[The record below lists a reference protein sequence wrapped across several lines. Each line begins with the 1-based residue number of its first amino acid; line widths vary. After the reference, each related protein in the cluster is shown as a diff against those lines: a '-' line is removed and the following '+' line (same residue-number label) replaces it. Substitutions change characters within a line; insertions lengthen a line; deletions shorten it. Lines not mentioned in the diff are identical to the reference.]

1 MSAKYLLPC
10 RCGQQFV
17 VEPRQAGET
26 IICSCGSSLPIPTML
41 GMAALELAPE
51 ASVAPPS
58 RAGWSWRQG
67 MLLLGGVLVLGAMGF
82 GVWLYFFVCPT
93 QPINA
98 IDPERI
104 HKTAKQFPPT
114 QTWMFW
120 ENMKQGLDRRV
131 DKNYAA
137 ALSLYH
143 GLLTID
149 VIVALIGVAMIVVGA
164 TTKGRGNKER
174 GSGGAGERGRQ
185 GDKETRK

>member
-1 MSAKYLLPC
+1 
-10 RCGQQFV
+10 
-17 VEPRQAGET
+17 
-26 IICSCGSSLPIPTML
+26 ML

-58 RAGWSWRQG
+58 RAAWGWRHG
-67 MLLLGGVLVLGAMGF
+67 LRLLGGVLVLLALSG
-82 GVWLYFFVCPT
+82 GVALYWFVRPT
-93 QPINA
+93 PPIDA
-98 IDPERI
+98 IDPEQI

-114 QTWMFW
+114 QTWMWW

-149 VIVALIGVAMIVVGA
+149 AVVALIGVAMIVVGA
-164 TTKGRGNKER
+164 TAEGRGDKKTGR
-174 GSGGAGERGRQ
+174 QGEGETRRQ
-185 GDKETRK
+185 GDKERRR